1 MQCSIYHPN
10 LKVILDI
17 YYYKKIRDLLFYDIK
32 SDLASNFYS
41 LNHTSCSSEMVPK
54 GFVYSLINNEGPRS
68 KTTSNALYPTK
79 FTEYIHE

>member
-17 YYYKKIRDLLFYDIK
+17 NYYKKIRDLLFYDIK

-41 LNHTSCSSEMVPK
+41 LNHTSYSSEMVPK
-54 GFVYSLINNEGPRS
+54 GFMFIL
-68 KTTSNALYPTK
+68 
-79 FTEYIHE
+79 